1 MKKFI
6 IVVVFIFLIAILISF
21 NYLLWDREKQLANYQ
36 DLSNAKNL
44 SIDTLGEKINN
55 LDKQNKELTERITYL
70 EDENADLKR
79 NSYKLQSENN
89 EIKQRLEAKDKLIAM
104 FKSYIDT
111 ETIENVIR
119 KWAEAVN
126 SKNYKAA
133 RTHISKTSTDEILNN
148 EEKFKQTYQNELKT
162 FIIKSSKLYTE
173 LIDDEHL
180 AKIQFQ
186 VVFEVSKPET
196 SEKQEVIFKS
206 GENTKYITMEF
217 DAEAGEWCISELSD
231 KP

>member
-55 LDKQNKELTERITYL
+55 LDKQNKELTERIANL
-70 EDENADLKR
+70 EKENADLKVE
-79 NSYKLQSENN
+79 SFKLESENH
-89 EIKQRLEAKDKLIAM
+89 EVKQTLEAKDKLIAM
-104 FKSYIDT
+104 FKGYIDT
-111 ETIENVIR
+111 EPMESVIK

-133 RTHISKTSTDEILNN
+133 QNHIIKTSTDEILNN

-162 FIIKSSKLYTE
+162 LTIKSSKLYTE
-173 LIDDEHL
+173 LDDDEHL
-180 AKIQFQ
+180 TKIQFQ

-217 DAEAGEWCISELSD
+217 DAQAGEWCISELSD